1 MQNHKKIFGRKK
13 DNVNFTQSTNL
24 VNLKKKNMDMTLSG
38 LNPTHFQGL
47 VDGKQ
52 TGLYIL
58 VNKNGCELT
67 LTNYGARIVSLMVPD
82 KNGTMIDVVTGH
94 NNIQEYLTSEEPY
107 FGATCGRYANRIAKG
122 KFTIDGVLYDKLA
135 INNGPNSLHGG
146 VKGFNFHVWD
156 ANQLDKQT
164 IEFSRLSLDGEEGFP
179 GNLQV
184 KVIFKLTDD
193 NAVDITYYAETDK
206 PTIVNLTNH
215 SYFNLSGAKED
226 IYNHQLL
233 VHSDK
238 YACVDSDGLPT
249 GKFNLV
255 KDTPFDFNSMTRI
268 GDVID
273 SDDEQLKLGAGY
285 DHPFIFNQDK
295 DQAILYHEATGRKLT
310 VSTSLPGAQIYS
322 ANYLDGRIGKYGIV
336 YPRRFALCIETQN
349 LPDAIN
355 IEEDPTTILKKGE
368 VYDEITSYKFEVIK

>member
-1 MQNHKKIFGRKK
+1 MIKVIEKIDDKI
-13 DNVNFTQSTNL
+13 DLIQM
-24 VNLKKKNMDMTLSG
+24 KNDDLEVVVS
-38 LNPTHFQGL
+38 
-47 VDGKQ
+47 
-52 TGLYIL
+52 
-58 VNKNGCELT
+58 
-67 LTNYGARIVSLMVPD
+67 NYGCTIVKVLMKD
-82 KNGTMIDVVTGH
+82 KDGNIDDVVLG
-94 NNIQEYLTSEEPY
+94 
-107 FGATCGRYANRIAKG
+107 
-122 KFTIDGVLYDKLA
+122 YDDFRDYQTK
-135 INNGPNSLHGG
+135 
-146 VKGFNFHVWD
+146 D
-156 ANQLDKQT
+156 AYS
-164 IEFSRLSLDGEEGFP
+164 IEFTYLSKDGEEGYP
-179 GNLQV
+179 GNLA
-184 KVIFKLTDD
+184 FKAIYTLNKDTLIVRYQ
-193 NAVDITYYAETDK
+193 ATSDK
-206 PTIVNLTNH
+206 DTIINITNH

-355 IEEDPTTILKKGE
+355 IDEDPTTILKKGE

>member
-1 MQNHKKIFGRKK
+1 MIKVIEKIDDKI
-13 DNVNFTQSTNL
+13 DLIQM
-24 VNLKKKNMDMTLSG
+24 KNDDLEVVVS
-38 LNPTHFQGL
+38 
-47 VDGKQ
+47 
-52 TGLYIL
+52 
-58 VNKNGCELT
+58 
-67 LTNYGARIVSLMVPD
+67 NYGCTIVKVLMKD
-82 KNGTMIDVVTGH
+82 KDGNIDDVVLGYDDFRDYQTKDA
-94 NNIQEYLTSEEPY
+94 YL
-107 FGATCGRYANRIAKG
+107 GALVGRTANRIGKG
-122 KFTIDGVLYDKLA
+122 KFTLNSETYTLP
-135 INNGPNSLHGG
+135 INNGPNCLHGG
-146 VKGFNFHVWD
+146 VKGFSYQIFD
-156 ANQLDKQT
+156 YQILEDS
-164 IEFSRLSLDGEEGFP
+164 IEFTYLSKDGEEGYP
-179 GNLQV
+179 GNLA
-184 KVIFKLTDD
+184 FKAIYTLNKDTLIVRYQ
-193 NAVDITYYAETDK
+193 ATSDK
-206 PTIVNLTNH
+206 DTIINITNH
-215 SYFNLSGAKED
+215 SHFNLSGAKED